1 MLSLPDLAGI
11 DPADLAARLQ
21 AAALHQDQCRR
32 QAARL
37 KLPEGFEHTAEAIA
51 EMDEHAASI
60 AEGARFAALV
70 ARFVADE
77 SSGRAAPTRRFVPQP
92 SRAGFLARI
101 VAKLT
106 GAPTRAGAAA

>member
-11 DPADLAARLQ
+11 NPADLAVRLH
-21 AAALHQDQCRR
+21 AAALHQDQCHR

-37 KLPEGFEHTAEAIA
+37 KLPDGFQGTAEAIA

-60 AEGARFAALV
+60 AEGARLAALV

-77 SSGRAAPTRRFVPQP
+77 SSGRPAPSRRFVPHP
-92 SRAGFLARI
+92 SRTGFLAW
-101 VAKLT
+101 VVGALT
-106 GAPTRAGAAA
+106 GASTRDGAAA

>member
-11 DPADLAARLQ
+11 DPADLAVRLQ
-21 AAALHQDQCRR
+21 AAAPHQDQCHR

-37 KLPEGFEHTAEAIA
+37 KLPDGFQGTAEAIA

-60 AEGARFAALV
+60 AEGARLAALV

-77 SSGRAAPTRRFVPQP
+77 SSGRPAPVRRFATHP
-92 SRAGFLARI
+92 SRSGFLAW
-101 VAKLT
+101 VVTALT
-106 GAPTRAGAAA
+106 GASSRDGAAA

>member
-11 DPADLAARLQ
+11 DPADLAVRLQ

-37 KLPEGFEHTAEAIA
+37 KLPKGFEHTAEAIV

-60 AEGARFAALV
+60 AEGARLAALV
-70 ARFVADE
+70 ARFVAEE
-77 SSGRAAPTRRFVPQP
+77 SSERPAPPHRFVPHP
-92 SRAGFLARI
+92 SRTGFLAWV
-101 VAKLT
+101 VAALT
-106 GAPTRAGAAA
+106 GAATRGGAPA